1 MRVLF
6 CCTISNFQRCHQFI
20 VSYRM
25 PVFQIIN
32 LRAVYSILPYFQRIS
47 KKENAIHRNVRIL
60 NVNKIYNGDI
70 GNYLS
75 PVMNNRIYAIFVYEF
90 KLERSA
96 VKVGNINSA
105 FRGGCVNVKFN
116 LDLPPSRLVIFH
128 QKMNLENELKLG
140 RCPR

>member
-1 MRVLF
+1 M
-6 CCTISNFQRCHQFI
+6 I
-20 VSYRM
+20 
-25 PVFQIIN
+25 
-32 LRAVYSILPYFQRIS
+32 YSILPYFQRIS
-47 KKENAIHRNVRIL
+47 KKENAIDRNTRIL
-60 NVNKIYNGDI
+60 NVNKIYNEDI
-70 GNYLS
+70 ENYLS

-128 QKMNLENELKLG
+128 
-140 RCPR
+140 